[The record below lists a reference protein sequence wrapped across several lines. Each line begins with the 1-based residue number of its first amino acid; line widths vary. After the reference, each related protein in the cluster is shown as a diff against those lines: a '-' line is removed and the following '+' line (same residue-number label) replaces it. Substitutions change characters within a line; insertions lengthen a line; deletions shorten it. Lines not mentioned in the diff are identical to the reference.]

1 MAGIGPAGAAGAVG
15 AAGAAGGLPARPPAP
30 PAPPPRLGFCR
41 VLNSDRIGHVHP
53 AIRSKRAFSA
63 RLCASARSRDVS
75 ITPAVVRPA
84 AAACRNPRRSTWCES
99 LRLSVIVRY
108 LSEGAKRPWSKSRQ
122 MIQEAATPPEAHNG
136 PPLTPD

>member
-1 MAGIGPAGAAGAVG
+1 
-15 AAGAAGGLPARPPAP
+15 
-30 PAPPPRLGFCR
+30 
-41 VLNSDRIGHVHP
+41 IGHVHP

-63 RLCASARSRDVS
+63 RLCASARSPDVS
-75 ITPAVVRPA
+75 IAPAVVRPA

-136 PPLTPD
+136 PPLTPDRAPWRRCGSGDEMDTQIWDVFLRFWWVLP